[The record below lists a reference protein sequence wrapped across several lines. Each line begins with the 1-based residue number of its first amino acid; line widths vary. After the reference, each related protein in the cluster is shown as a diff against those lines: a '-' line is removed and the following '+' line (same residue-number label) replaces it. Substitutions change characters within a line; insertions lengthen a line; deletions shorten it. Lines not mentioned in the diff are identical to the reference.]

1 MYFHT
6 SNPIKNKPGES
17 LAVQWFGLCTSN
29 ARRPGFNSH
38 QGTRI
43 LKAPRCGRL
52 LLIPGE
58 DVIYLNSHSSRT
70 AEAGFLI
77 SKAYPSTA
85 LELPLLSDSIF
96 FRLNIPSHIPYTT
109 DYLPLSSCLLLYLCE
124 RYRTTPFTRYVTYS
138 QKISHC
144 FWSWAWIFV
153 FFVEF
158 RNIRFPCQGQAP
170 HPQYFI
176 FRKES
181 PLESHHMSMS
191 P

>member
-1 MYFHT
+1 M
-6 SNPIKNKPGES
+6 PG
-17 LAVQWFGLCTSN
+17 GLGSI
-29 ARRPGFNSH
+29 PG

-58 DVIYLNSHSSRT
+58 DVIYPNSHSSRT

-85 LELPLLSDSIF
+85 LELPFLSDSIF

-109 DYLPLSSCLLLYLCE
+109 DYLPCLLACCYIFVKGTEQHLS
-124 RYRTTPFTRYVTYS
+124 TRYVTYS
-138 QKISHC
+138 QKNKSLLLILGMD
-144 FWSWAWIFV
+144 FV

-176 FRKES
+176 FRKGS